1 VPPATGASPA
11 SSQRKYSKL
20 ERKIGFSPN
29 SVESTILAQRPR
41 CPAIAVTLQCT
52 MPKPAVL
59 VIDDEP
65 DLCELLSITLQRMDL
80 SPRTANTVAE
90 ARRLLK
96 AERFDLCLTDM
107 QLPDGNGLELV
118 EWMQQNTPTVP
129 VAVITAHGNMET
141 AVRALKVG
149 AFDFVS
155 KPLDLAGLR
164 KLVATAIKLSNPSD
178 GDTSVFGPRLLGT
191 STAMHSMREMIA
203 RVARSQA
210 PVHISGESGTGKELV
225 AKLIHESGP
234 RRDGPFVPVNCGA
247 IPTELM
253 ESEFFGHKRGSFTG
267 AINDK
272 KGLIQSAEGGTL
284 FLDEIADLPLHMQ
297 VKLLR
302 VIQEKAVRAV
312 GEQVEVG
319 IDVRVLS
326 ATHKNL
332 ADLVT
337 EGKFRED
344 LFYRVNV
351 IELRVPSLRERPED
365 VQELAEAILRRLGR
379 RMKVTP
385 PALGKD
391 ALAALEAYAFPGNVR
406 ELENILERAITLTTS
421 GEIRA
426 SDIQLRPP
434 PGGVAAA
441 TSSSVGALGDHLEDI
456 ERDAIVRALEQTRFN
471 KTAAAKVLGMSFR
484 ALRYR
489 IKKLG
494 IE

>member
-1 VPPATGASPA
+1 MS
-11 SSQRKYSKL
+11 
-20 ERKIGFSPN
+20 
-29 SVESTILAQRPR
+29 
-41 CPAIAVTLQCT
+41 
-52 MPKPAVL
+52 KPAVL

-65 DLCELLSITLQRMDL
+65 DICELLSITLQRMDL
-80 SPRTANTVAE
+80 TPRTASSVAA

-96 AERFDLCLTDM
+96 SERFDLCLTDM

-118 EWMQQNTPTVP
+118 EWMQQHTPNVP

-155 KPLDLAGLR
+155 KPLDLSGLR
-164 KLVATAIKLSNPSD
+164 KLVATAIKLSNPNE

-191 STAMHSMREMIA
+191 SAAMHNMREMIA

-267 AINDK
+267 AVNDK

-312 GEQVEVG
+312 GEQLEVG

-332 ADLVT
+332 AQLVA

-365 VQELAEAILRRLGR
+365 VPELAEAILRRLGR
-379 RMKVTP
+379 RMKITSP
-385 PALGKD
+385 SLGKD
-391 ALAALEAYAFPGNVR
+391 ALAALEIYAFPGNVR
-406 ELENILERAITLTTS
+406 ELENILERAITLTTE

-434 PGGVAAA
+434 PGGAL
-441 TSSSVGALGDHLEDI
+441 TPSGSSAVSALGDHLEDI
-456 ERDAIVRALEQTRFN
+456 ERDAIVKALEQTRFN